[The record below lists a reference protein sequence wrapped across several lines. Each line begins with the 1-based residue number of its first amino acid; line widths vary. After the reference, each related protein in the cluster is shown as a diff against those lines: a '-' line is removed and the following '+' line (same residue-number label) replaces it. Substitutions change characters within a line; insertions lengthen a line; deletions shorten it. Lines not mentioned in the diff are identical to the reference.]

1 MIDNIS
7 NSAPACEDCKQS
19 KWGVQMLEDGELVQ
33 YCIVCSGDIVHT
45 KEARDAAQAL
55 LEQSAE

>member
-1 MIDNIS
+1 MINFENGNI
-7 NSAPACEDCKQS
+7 PPCDGCGQQKY
-19 KWGVQMLEDGELVQ
+19 GVTMDEQGILSS

-55 LEQSAE
+55 LNPNE